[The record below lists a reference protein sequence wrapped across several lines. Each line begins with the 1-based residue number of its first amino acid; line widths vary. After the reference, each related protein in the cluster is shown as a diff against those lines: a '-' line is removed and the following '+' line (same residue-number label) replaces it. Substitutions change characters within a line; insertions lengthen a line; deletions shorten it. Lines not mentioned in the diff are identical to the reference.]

1 MDPGT
6 RLISQQ
12 GGIIAFT
19 LLTIVPAAIR
29 TSSITNL
36 NNIFNWVFIEKQSRY
51 LTMSA
56 NIGTRNT

>member
-36 NNIFNWVFIEKQSRY
+36 NNIFDWVFIEKQSRY
-51 LTMSA
+51 LKMSA
-56 NIGTRNT
+56 NIGTKST